1 MENQEMKNEQ
11 VNQEQQAQP
20 APAQKQEQQ
29 AQTTEQQKTEPKKD
43 SFFKRHK
50 KGIAIGGTGVVA
62 AIISAVAAYKRG
74 KAAGIASVPVPPQED
89 YSLNPN
95 IE

>member
-11 VNQEQQAQP
+11 VNQEQQQAQQ

-74 KAAGIASVPVPPQED
+74 KAAGIASVPQQQED